1 LCKSCLDWSQRR
13 SHLAG
18 SLGAALLDRIYDEGW
33 AMRDR
38 KSRAVLF
45 SRSGESKFRSMFA
58 A

>member
-1 LCKSCLDWSQRR
+1 
-13 SHLAG
+13 
-18 SLGAALLDRIYDEGW
+18 
-33 AMRDR
+33 MRDR